1 MKVLT
6 AAEMR
11 EIDRLTIE
19 AGIPS
24 LLLMENA
31 AHRVV
36 EFLEQEYAP
45 LNAHRIVVICGK
57 GNNGGDGMA
66 VARQIATKWR
76 PKSLDVVFSAEPAEM
91 LGDTSINL
99 KALEPCNCSLGWEI
113 TPEMNQQATLVI
125 DAILGTGIRGA
136 AEGRPLHLIEAMNE
150 GFPNAKV
157 VAVDLPSGMMSDMG
171 DNEGPCARADA
182 TVTFTAPKLCQVLA
196 PNCDR
201 VGKLVVAPIGTPEAM
216 LRNEPKLWLS
226 LTEREWFEPLF
237 RPRSPGA
244 HKGDF
249 GHVMVVAGSV
259 GKTGAAAM
267 AGIAALRSGAG
278 LVTVAS
284 AASAVPLIAAARM
297 ELMTEALAQT
307 EYGAI
312 AARAYAQVEA
322 LSQRKS
328 IVALGPGIG
337 TQPETVSFVKTM
349 YDRMPLPLIL
359 DADAL
364 NAIPGPFIRPGG
376 PRILTPHPG
385 EMARLCSC
393 TTEQVQADRISIAR
407 NYAVHRGV
415 TVVLKGQRTVMA
427 FPDGRVWVNPTG
439 TPAMATAGTGDILT
453 GLIAGMMGQ
462 FPNDADFAIAAAVW
476 LHGRA
481 GELGA
486 SKLGEKSL
494 IASDLL
500 TFLPE
505 AIGELTNLART

>member
-1 MKVLT
+1 MKILT

-11 EIDRLTIE
+11 EIDRLTVE

-36 EFLEQEYAP
+36 EFLEREYAP
-45 LNAHRIVVICGK
+45 INSHRIAVLCGK

-66 VARQIATKWR
+66 IARQLATKWR
-76 PKSLDVVFSAEPAEM
+76 PRSLDVVFSAEPAEM
-91 LGDTSINL
+91 SGDTEINL
-99 KALEPCNCSLGWEI
+99 KALETCNCSLGWEI
-113 TPEMNQQATLVI
+113 TPELSLHATLVI
-125 DAILGTGIRGA
+125 DALLGTGIRGPA
-136 AEGRPLHLIEAMNE
+136 SGRPLHFIEQVNQ

-157 VAVDLPSGMMSDMG
+157 VAVDLPSGMSSDAG

-182 TVTFTAPKLCQVLA
+182 TVTFTAPKLCHVLA

-201 VGKLVVAPIGTPEAM
+201 TGKLVIAPIGTPEG
-216 LRNEPKLWLS
+216 LVGNEPKLWLS
-226 LTEREWFEPLF
+226 LVEPGWLAPLFEP
-237 RPRSPGA
+237 RRSSA

-249 GHVMVVAGSV
+249 GHVLVVAGSV

-267 AGIAALRSGAG
+267 TGVGALRAGAG

-307 EYGAI
+307 DLGAI
-312 AARAYAQVEA
+312 SARAYAQVEVLA
-322 LSQRKS
+322 QRKGV
-328 IVALGPGIG
+328 VALGPGIG
-337 TQPETVSFVKTM
+337 TQPDTMGFVKTM

-364 NAIPGPFIRPGG
+364 SAIPGPFIRPGG
-376 PRILTPHPG
+376 PRVLTPHPG

-393 TTEQVQADRISIAR
+393 ATEQVQADRIGIAR

-415 TVVLKGQRTVMA
+415 TLVLKGQRTVIA
-427 FPDGRVWVNPTG
+427 FPDGRVWINPTG
-439 TPAMATAGTGDILT
+439 SPAMATGGSGDILT
-453 GLIAGMMGQ
+453 GIMAGLMAQ
-462 FPNDADFAIAAAVW
+462 FPRNPDAAIAAAVW
-476 LHGRA
+476 LHGRT

-486 SKLGEKSL
+486 VKMGEKSL
-494 IASDLL
+494 LATDLL
-500 TFLPE
+500 EFLPE
-505 AIGELTNLART
+505 AIRELEDLHR